1 MARHAQP
8 REVAELKGALR
19 KHPERYRKQPPAV
32 KQPIGTAPEYMT
44 PAARACWFELE
55 SLAPDKVLTG
65 ADRVALEVLSNLLA
79 EYRDDPKQF
88 STSRITHL
96 VGCLARL
103 GMTPADRQK
112 IGVEKDSAGKDD
124 GFEQF

>member
-8 REVAELKGALR
+8 REVAELKGAHR
-19 KHPERYRKQPPAV
+19 KHPERYRKQPPSV
-32 KQPIGTAPEYMT
+32 KQPIGTAPAYMH

-65 ADRVALEVLSNLLA
+65 ADRVALELLSNLLA
-79 EYRDDPKQF
+79 EYRDDPKEF
-88 STSRITHL
+88 PATKITHL

-112 IGVEKDSAGKDD
+112 IGVEKKADGAD
-124 GFEQF
+124 GFDEF